1 MKGPP
6 RHRLEVELVA
16 PVQRF
21 LAARGYRSY
30 RDPDGRDFLDLV
42 ARRGD
47 ELGLVELKL
56 SAAGTV
62 VAQALRRRG
71 WADWVAVALD
81 GKRAAERA
89 LKIAAGPRSERVGV
103 LGVVG
108 EEVTELRPAAR
119 MYGPGETSPYPEL
132 RERLL
137 LLLDAVDDGSLPP
150 GVGWGALWTPRSG
163 GRRAG
168 REWTLEELAGEAP
181 TDEGTPRG

>member
-6 RHRLEVELVA
+6 RHHLEVELVA
-16 PVQRF
+16 PVQKF

-56 SAAGTV
+56 SAAGAV

-81 GKRAAERA
+81 GQRAADRA
-89 LKIAAGPRSERVGV
+89 LRIAAGPRSECVGV

-108 EEVTELRPAAR
+108 EEVVELRPPTA
-119 MYGPGETSPYPEL
+119 MYGAGESNPYPEL
-132 RERLL
+132 KERLR
-137 LLLDAVDDGSLPP
+137 LLLDAVDAGSLPS

-168 REWTLEELAGEAP
+168 REWTLEELTPAP
-181 TDEGTPRG
+181 PSSE